1 MDAYAHSA
9 IGLQLHRKC
18 IVDLGGMR
26 IIDGKRLHLRHRHE
40 AWITERGD
48 AEELADAILALRA
61 DPALSEAIGRRG
73 RAFALAEL
81 RWERAAAT
89 VVEFYRDCLVRHDNL
104 GRRG

>member
-1 MDAYAHSA
+1 VLPRTN
-9 IGLQLHRKC
+9 IG
-18 IVDLGGMR
+18 
-26 IIDGKRLHLRHRHE
+26 LHLRHRHE